1 MIPDSLYIGMRTL
14 ARHDT
19 AGPDIT
25 HVEARVIL
33 AHPAEL
39 PPPPPPA
46 TWTTGLAGNERT
58 VSVGDNSGVLTM
70 VAVVIVMMMISYKH
84 CRRLFSTLWQE
95 LWAMRHRANVFDE
108 HTTNETRV
116 LALMALQ
123 WCLCTGLLLY
133 SGLGL
138 SGTRLL
144 PDKAFVNS
152 GSMILLMMVYYA
164 TQWVTYQV
172 LGYTFSTHTGRRLFV
187 QGFTASQSL
196 LGFALIIPALVSIFY
211 PSAAFI
217 AVIVGVSLYLI
228 ARIIFITK
236 GFRIFYTNFG
246 SLFYFILYLC
256 TLEIIPLIL
265 VYNLALFLVNSL

>member
-1 MIPDSLYIGMRTL
+1 MIPDSLYIGMRTM

-33 AHPAEL
+33 AHPAEV
-39 PPPPPPA
+39 PPPPPSA
-46 TWTTGLAGNERT
+46 TWSTGLDGTART

-70 VAVVIVMMMISYKH
+70 VTVVLVLMMISYKH

-95 LWAMRHRANVFDE
+95 MRAMRHRANAFDE

-123 WCLCTGLLLY
+123 WCMCTGLLLY

-138 SGTRLL
+138 SGVTLA
-144 PDKAFVNS
+144 PAKAFVDT
-152 GSMILLMMVYYA
+152 GCMILLMMAYYVM
-164 TQWVTYQV
+164 QWVAYQA
-172 LGYTFSTHTGRRLFV
+172 LGYTFSTPTGRRLFV

-211 PSAAFI
+211 PSAAFA
-217 AVIVGVSLYLI
+217 AVIVGISLYLI
-228 ARIIFITK
+228 ARIAFITK

-265 VYNLALFLVNSL
+265 VYNSALFLVNSL